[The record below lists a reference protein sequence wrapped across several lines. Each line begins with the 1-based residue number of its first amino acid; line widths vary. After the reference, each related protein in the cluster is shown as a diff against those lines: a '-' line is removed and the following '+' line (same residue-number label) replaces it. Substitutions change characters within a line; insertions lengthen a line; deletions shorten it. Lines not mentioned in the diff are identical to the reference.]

1 MSTSASISVIHKN
14 GTVSSIYCHFDG
26 YLNHVGRVLFED
38 YDTLEKVEEL
48 MLKGDLSCLGHDID
62 SCEYYVDRG
71 EELHLMIYANAGN
84 FFSYF
89 EPQDYD
95 YLFYGGSWEVSIYG
109 EDWMPLEKALK
120 TEL

>member
-1 MSTSASISVIHKN
+1 MSTSASISVVHKD

-26 YLNHVGRVLFED
+26 YLDHVGQILFED

-48 MLKGDLSCLGHDID
+48 MLKGDLSSLGYSIN
-62 SCEYYVDRG
+62 SCDYYVDRG
-71 EELHLMIYANAGN
+71 EELHFMIYGNLGN

-89 EPQDYD
+89 EQQDYD
-95 YLFYGGSWEVSIYG
+95 YLFDGGSWEVSILG

-120 TEL
+120 TCV